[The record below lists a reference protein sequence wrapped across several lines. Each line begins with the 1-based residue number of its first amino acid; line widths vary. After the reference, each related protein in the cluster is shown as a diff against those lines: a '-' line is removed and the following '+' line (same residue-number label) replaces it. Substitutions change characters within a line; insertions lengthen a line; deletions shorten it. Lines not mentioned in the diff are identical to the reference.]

1 MSTVQH
7 ITKNTA
13 VLYAAYII
21 AAILGLVLI
30 IYVARILG
38 DVTYGKFT
46 FAIVFTGFFGIVTNL
61 GMNEIIIR
69 EVARDKSKASKY
81 LGNVAILRIILSAIV
96 FALIVIVIN
105 LLNYPPDIV
114 VAVYI
119 FGVYTIITSL
129 ANIFRVTFRAFERME
144 YEASVNVLERVITTS
159 LGLLVLFMGFGLIEL
174 ACVFLIASITNL
186 FLSYLLCAG
195 KFARPKFEIDL
206 GFWKETIKVAIPFSL
221 SNIFVLIYVRIDI
234 VMLSVMKGDAVV
246 GWYNAAY
253 NLVLSFEPIVFVFM
267 AALFPIM
274 SRFYISS
281 EESLRVVYEKSFK
294 YLVLLGLPI
303 SVGGM
308 VLASR
313 IIPFL
318 FGGLFANS
326 IVALQILI
334 WNCLLLSMCRPM
346 LYLLGSINRQGSMA
360 LISGIGA
367 LINVGLNLLL
377 IPRWSYI
384 GAGITTL
391 VTGTLVTIASWYVA
405 SKYFYT
411 LPIHKIMA
419 NPLIASII
427 MGAIVYW
434 LTQTT
439 TMNLLWLIV
448 LGAVL
453 YLILLYLT
461 RAFSKDDIDL
471 LKQIIKPSW

>member
-1 MSTVQH
+1 MSTVQR
-7 ITKNTA
+7 IAKNTA

-21 AAILGLVLI
+21 AAILGLVLT

-46 FAIVFTGFFGIVTNL
+46 FVIIFTGLFGVLTNL
-61 GMNEIIIR
+61 GMNVIIIR

-81 LGNVAILRIILSAIV
+81 LGNIAILRIILAVIV
-96 FALIVIVIN
+96 LALIVIVIN
-105 LLNYPPDIV
+105 AMDYPPDTV
-114 VAVYI
+114 TAVYI
-119 FGVYTIITSL
+119 FGGYTIITSL

-144 YEASVNVLERVITTS
+144 YEAGVNVLERVITTS
-159 LGLLVLFMGFGLIEL
+159 LGLLVLAMGFGLIEL
-174 ACVFLIASITNL
+174 AYVFLIASTINL
-186 FLSYLLCAG
+186 FLSYWLCAG

-206 GFWKETIKVAIPFSL
+206 GFCKETIKIAIPFSL
-221 SNIFVLIYVRIDI
+221 SNIFVLIYLRIDT

-253 NLVLSFEPIVFVFM
+253 NLVRGFEPMVFVFM
-267 AALFPIM
+267 TALFPIM
-274 SRFYISS
+274 SRFFISS
-281 EESLRVVYEKSFK
+281 EESLKITYEKSFK
-294 YLVLLGLPI
+294 YLVLVGLPI

-318 FGGLFANS
+318 FGGEFANS
-326 IVALQILI
+326 IIALQILI
-334 WNCLLLSMCRPM
+334 WDCLLLCMYRPI

-360 LISGIGA
+360 LIGGIGA

-391 VTGTLVTIASWYVA
+391 VTEVLVTTASWYVA
-405 SKYFYT
+405 SKYFYR

-419 NPLIASII
+419 KPLIASVV
-427 MGAIVYW
+427 MGAVVYW
-434 LTQTT
+434 LSQAT

-453 YLILLYLT
+453 YLSLLYLT

-471 LKQIIKPSW
+471 LKQIVRPSW